1 MKKFSTTVQLSL
13 ITAVLVL
20 SAGYAR
26 AQTAAPAATDDKRCE
41 ANNTSANGNA
51 SDADMNST
59 YSACRLTN
67 GAIGMG
73 WRTNDGKGST
83 PEFGNEESSQVLRK
97 PHFDSRG
104 HDLSQFD
111 TNGRASSNGLGIG
124 IKQDGFDYSA
134 GTRDFVAQEKQ
145 EPIAS
150 DGYRGLARAMQKQY
164 APLLTSSDSTPS
176 VPAGGGGAV
185 GSGGAGGGIEGRGIT
200 PNTILPPVL
209 AVPEP
214 ETYAMLLAGLGL
226 VTFMGRRKRA
236 AKTVQF

>member
-13 ITAVLVL
+13 ITAALVL

-26 AQTAAPAATDDKRCE
+26 AQTAAPAAANDKRCE
-41 ANNTSANGNA
+41 ANSTNGNGNPN
-51 SDADMNST
+51 DADMNST
-59 YSACRLTN
+59 YSACRLAN
-67 GAIGMG
+67 GAVGMG
-73 WRTNDGKGST
+73 WRTNDGKGAT
-83 PEFGNEESSQVLRK
+83 PEFGDEESSQVLRK

-111 TNGRASSNGLGIG
+111 TNGRASRNGLGKG

-134 GTRDFVAQEKQ
+134 GTRDFVAQEKH
-145 EPIAS
+145 EPIAG
-150 DGYRGLARAMQKQY
+150 DGYRGFGRAMPEQY
-164 APLLTSSDSTPS
+164 AALLTSSDSTPS
-176 VPAGGGGAV
+176 VPAGGGGGV

-200 PNTILPPVL
+200 PATILPPVL

-226 VTFMGRRKRA
+226 VAFMGRRKRA
-236 AKTVQF
+236 AKT

>member
-1 MKKFSTTVQLSL
+1 MKKSSTTVQLSL
-13 ITAVLVL
+13 IAIALTL

-26 AQTAAPAATDDKRCE
+26 AQTAAPATADDKRCE
-41 ANNTSANGNA
+41 ASNASTNGNA
-51 SDADMNST
+51 NEADMNST
-59 YSACRLTN
+59 YSACRLAN

-83 PEFGNEESSQVLRK
+83 PEFGGEESSQVLRK

-111 TNGRASSNGLGIG
+111 TNASTRAKGLGRG
-124 IKQDGFDYSA
+124 IKQDGFDYSS
-134 GTRDFVAQEKQ
+134 GTRDFVAQERL
-145 EPIAS
+145 EPFS
-150 DGYRGLARAMQKQY
+150 GGEGYRGVGRAMPEQY
-164 APLLTSSDSTPS
+164 ASLLTSPS
-176 VPAGGGGAV
+176 GTSSAPAGGGGGV
-185 GSGGAGGGIEGRGIT
+185 GSGGAGGGIEGSGMT

-226 VTFMGRRKRA
+226 VAFMGRRKRT
-236 AKTVQF
+236 AKT